1 MEVTRATLAFDKTED
16 RISLTC
22 AFEDH
27 NNVILW
33 LTARL
38 ARQLVPH
45 LVELTAQLPVNHSA
59 SSRDEVV
66 AEGGSETGDS
76 FADEAPMGEAGEIQK
91 RRAAEPPVI
100 AEASS
105 PSRVVTAVDITHS
118 PMLVKLGFRD
128 DQGDAAVL
136 LSLEHM
142 QLAQWLEGVQQCF
155 VQAGWPM
162 DCWRDPVG
170 TDPGGAATQRVAVH

>member
-22 AFEDH
+22 AFKDH

-45 LVELTAQLPVNHSA
+45 LVELTAQLPANHSA
-59 SSRDEVV
+59 SSQDQVV
-66 AEGGSETGDS
+66 AERGSKAGDS
-76 FADEAPMGEAGEIQK
+76 FADKAPEGEAGEIQK
-91 RRAAEPPVI
+91 SRAAEPPVI
-100 AEASS
+100 AEAGS

-118 PMLVKLGFRD
+118 PMLVKLVFRD
-128 DQGDAAVL
+128 DQGEAAVF
-136 LSLEHM
+136 SLEHM

-155 VQAGWPM
+155 VQGGWPM
-162 DCWRDPVG
+162 DCWQDPVG
-170 TDPGGAATQRVAVH
+170 ADSSGAATQRVAVH

>member
-22 AFEDH
+22 AFKDH
-27 NNVILW
+27 NNIILW

-45 LVELTAQLPVNHSA
+45 LVELTAQLPEKDSA
-59 SSRDEVV
+59 SSQDEVV
-66 AEGGSETGDS
+66 AERGSDTSDS
-76 FADEAPMGEAGEIQK
+76 FSGEATEGEAGEIQK
-91 RRAAEPPVI
+91 SRAPESPVI
-100 AEASS
+100 AEAGS
-105 PSRVVTAVDITHS
+105 PSRVVTAIDITNS

-128 DQGDAAVL
+128 EQGDTAVL

-142 QLAQWLEGVQQCF
+142 QLAQWLEGVQRCF
-155 VQAGWPM
+155 IQAGWPM
-162 DCWRDPVG
+162 DCWQDPVG
-170 TDPGGAATQRVAVH
+170 TGSSGTATQRVAVH

>member
-22 AFEDH
+22 AFKGH

-45 LVELTAQLPVNHSA
+45 LVELTAQLPENHRA
-59 SSRDEVV
+59 SSQDEVV
-66 AEGGSETGDS
+66 AERGSETDDS
-76 FADEAPMGEAGEIQK
+76 FSDEAPEREAGEIQK
-91 RRAAEPPVI
+91 SRAPEPAVI
-100 AEASS
+100 AEAGS
-105 PSRVVTAVDITHS
+105 PSRVVTAIDITNS
-118 PMLVKLGFRD
+118 PMLVKLCFRD
-128 DQGDAAVL
+128 DQGNASVL

-142 QLAQWLEGVQQCF
+142 QLAQWLEGVRQCF
-155 VQAGWPM
+155 IQAGWPM
-162 DCWRDPVG
+162 DCWQDLVG
-170 TDPGGAATQRVAVH
+170 TDSSGAATQRVAVH

>member
-22 AFEDH
+22 AFKDH
-27 NNVILW
+27 DNVILW

-45 LVELTAQLPVNHSA
+45 LVELTAQLPANHSA
-59 SSRDEVV
+59 SSQDEVV
-66 AEGGSETGDS
+66 AERGLETGGS
-76 FADEAPMGEAGEIQK
+76 FADEVPEGEAGEIQK
-91 RRAAEPPVI
+91 SRAAEPPVI
-100 AEASS
+100 AEAGS
-105 PSRVVTAVDITHS
+105 PSRVVTAVDVTHS

-136 LSLEHM
+136 LSLEHL
-142 QLAQWLEGVQQCF
+142 QLAQWLEGVRQCF

-162 DCWRDPVG
+162 DCWQDPVG
-170 TDPGGAATQRVAVH
+170 TDPTGAATQRVAVH